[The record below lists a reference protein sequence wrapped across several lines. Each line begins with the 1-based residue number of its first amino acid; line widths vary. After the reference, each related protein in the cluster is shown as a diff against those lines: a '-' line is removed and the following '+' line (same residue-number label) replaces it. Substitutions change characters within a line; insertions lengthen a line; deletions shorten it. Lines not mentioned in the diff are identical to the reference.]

1 MHILIYFNA
10 YICICLIYLF
20 IFPLNWLLCKKKI
33 KSFFWAEFLSPGAV
47 NTVGYIWGC
56 VILCWG
62 AVLHVVVFSSLYLLD
77 TTSTL
82 WAGSPELSRQC
93 PCPLGAVTLS

>member
-1 MHILIYFNA
+1 MNMSYIFIYFSLELA
-10 YICICLIYLF
+10 F
-20 IFPLNWLLCKKKI
+20 VQK

>member
-1 MHILIYFNA
+1 MYMSYIFIYFSLELA
-10 YICICLIYLF
+10 F
-20 IFPLNWLLCKKKI
+20 VQKKK
-33 KSFFWAEFLSPGAV
+33 KKVSFGQSFSALALLI